1 MAWTEP
7 TPSTPNS
14 KRVAGQHLYK
24 QWIGLPGR
32 VGLWCHAGGLDEQL
46 RREWRRQAALPA
58 QFSRRF
64 RANWNLP
71 SNGWFGL
78 RSCYRRREE
87 ERKSARYGRLNF
99 SGGANSRLCR
109 KFPLIYTHL
118 PVWLRTLCHR
128 WRSIQSCRRDI
139 LSSRHW
145 QQRCHRPRCR

>member
-1 MAWTEP
+1 MTWTEP

-32 VGLWCHAGGLDEQL
+32 IGHWCHAGGLDEQL
-46 RREWRRQAALPA
+46 RRGGAARRHC
-58 QFSRRF
+58 R
-64 RANWNLP
+64 P
-71 SNGWFGL
+71 SFLGDWERTGIFPQMAGL
-78 RSCYRRREE
+78 GCGVAIEDE
-87 ERKSARYGRLNF
+87 PKSARYGRLNF
-99 SGGANSRLCR
+99 SGAAHSRLCR

-145 QQRCHRPRCR
+145 QQHCHRPRCR